1 MAKYLGIDVGSSHVR
16 AVLVRTS
23 YRRIAIEAMTEFDR
37 RAAPTL
43 DEVVRMAASPLVSPG
58 ESLAINLEG
67 EKTFLR
73 RIDIPAAA
81 QKQLTEVLPY
91 ELEAE
96 LPFELSEAVYDYAIL
111 KRTSDEG
118 AVPVLAVVARTEDVR
133 ARIGLVK
140 DATGEEPERVSPG
153 GLAHAT

>member
-1 MAKYLGIDVGSSHVR
+1 MARYLGIDVGSSHVR

-23 YRRIAIEAMTEFDR
+23 YRRIAIEAMSEHDR

-43 DEVVRMAASPLVSPG
+43 AEVVKMAALPLVSPG
-58 ESLAINLEG
+58 ESVAVNLEG

-73 RIDIPAAA
+73 RIDVPAAA

-96 LPFELSEAVYDYAIL
+96 LPFELSDAVYDYAVL
-111 KRTSDEG
+111 RRSSDE
-118 AVPVLAVVARTEDVR
+118 
-133 ARIGLVK
+133 
-140 DATGEEPERVSPG
+140 
-153 GLAHAT
+153 